1 MPQRW
6 HIALNNLELF
16 SFVFKMLIFII
27 KIMLRSNIMPSIFF
41 YFSVFYEEKTFGEK
55 ICGKQT
61 PKVFSLKH
69 NYEERIILRFFPIKA
84 TDYW

>member
-1 MPQRW
+1 
-6 HIALNNLELF
+6 
-16 SFVFKMLIFII
+16 
-27 KIMLRSNIMPSIFF
+27 MPSIFF

-69 NYEERIILRFFPIKA
+69 NYEERIILRFFFPSKQLTIDGLWVKELLLKA
-84 TDYW
+84 EEITMKQNH